1 MQLGMGSNL
10 LSAYWVLADVL
21 QIFIDEVDSLFV
33 SALLQ
38 GSSFINENLLT
49 SAAGEVFGRP

>member
-38 GSSFINENLLT
+38 SFILHQ
-49 SAAGEVFGRP
+49 